1 MQEKEKTILSDFEDL
16 GPDTDFAELEAQEK
30 ELNDGPE
37 KPDAEVSDIGQKK
50 SAKKKSAQKDEGE
63 VPEVLKSAPTN
74 NADAESE
81 EEMKELFV
89 ALPPDCT
96 ADSFT
101 ISINLKSYEIKYG
114 EPNMVPKHVYDY
126 YQTMQK
132 QKANRAKVQRAL
144 QG

>member
-1 MQEKEKTILSDFEDL
+1 MQEKEKTTLNDFEDL
-16 GPDTDFAELEAQEK
+16 GPDTDFAEFEAQEN

-37 KPDAEVSDIGQKK
+37 KSDAEAVEKAPKK
-50 SAKKKSAQKDEGE
+50 GTKKKSAQKDEGE
-63 VPEVLKSAPTN
+63 ASEVVTGDVDD
-74 NADAESE
+74 ADVECE

-114 EPNMVPKHVYDY
+114 EPNLVPKHVYDY
-126 YQTMQK
+126 YHTMQK
-132 QKANRAKVQRAL
+132 QKSDHLKVQRAL
-144 QG
+144 RG